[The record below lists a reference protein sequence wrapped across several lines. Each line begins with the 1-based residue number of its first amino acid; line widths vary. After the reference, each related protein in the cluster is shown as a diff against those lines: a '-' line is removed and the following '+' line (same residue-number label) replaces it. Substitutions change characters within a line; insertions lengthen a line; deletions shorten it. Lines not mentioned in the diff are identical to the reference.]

1 MESKTCSSIC
11 KDLSHV
17 NNILAC
23 PTVICQHAEV
33 SNLVFGYSML
43 HKYLLE
49 FVFLYW
55 TTEQL
60 L

>member
-49 FVFLYW
+49 FVFLY
-55 TTEQL
+55 
-60 L
+60 